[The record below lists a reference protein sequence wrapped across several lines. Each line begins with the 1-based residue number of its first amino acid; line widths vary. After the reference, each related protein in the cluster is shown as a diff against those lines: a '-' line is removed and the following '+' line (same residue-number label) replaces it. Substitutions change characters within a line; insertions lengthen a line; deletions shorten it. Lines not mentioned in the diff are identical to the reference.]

1 MIEIIQTGQDQN
13 SRGEF
18 SRQCFE
24 IGSGLTSDSDVK
36 TESDEL
42 QDIIRLIDN
51 IRNGQAEPSQE
62 LSIVSRTLQLIR
74 LIKTQ
79 REEANITEL
88 AFLLQACRAILQSI
102 IKEKKS
108 SDGIM
113 VKLYELYPLL
123 CNIITF
129 CPENLMEPISHAL
142 LAYHPFLSKE

>member
-1 MIEIIQTGQDQN
+1 MENIICIDPKL
-13 SRGEF
+13 RLK
-18 SRQCFE
+18 
-24 IGSGLTSDSDVK
+24 IGLKRIS
-36 TESDEL
+36 
-42 QDIIRLIDN
+42 
-51 IRNGQAEPSQE
+51 
-62 LSIVSRTLQLIR
+62 
-74 LIKTQ
+74 
-79 REEANITEL
+79 
-88 AFLLQACRAILQSI
+88 AILQSI

>member
-1 MIEIIQTGQDQN
+1 MRSIE
-13 SRGEF
+13 
-18 SRQCFE
+18 
-24 IGSGLTSDSDVK
+24 TSTISKKHPTLYSKTFFNEKK

-88 AFLLQACRAILQSI
+88 AFLLQACRGQF
-102 IKEKKS
+102 
-108 SDGIM
+108 
-113 VKLYELYPLL
+113 EL
-123 CNIITF
+123 
-129 CPENLMEPISHAL
+129 
-142 LAYHPFLSKE
+142 

>member
-1 MIEIIQTGQDQN
+1 MHLPNGHLADH
-13 SRGEF
+13 RGDASHF
-18 SRQCFE
+18 R
-24 IGSGLTSDSDVK
+24 IYAKKINDKK

-88 AFLLQACRAILQSI
+88 AFLLQACR
-102 IKEKKS
+102 
-108 SDGIM
+108 G
-113 VKLYELYPLL
+113 
-123 CNIITF
+123 
-129 CPENLMEPISHAL
+129 
-142 LAYHPFLSKE
+142 

>member
-24 IGSGLTSDSDVK
+24 IGSGLTSDSDVKEIVEKIDMPDRSTISSDFRMSSIETSTISKKHTTLYSKIFFNEKK

-88 AFLLQACRAILQSI
+88 AFLLQACR
-102 IKEKKS
+102 
-108 SDGIM
+108 G
-113 VKLYELYPLL
+113 
-123 CNIITF
+123 
-129 CPENLMEPISHAL
+129 
-142 LAYHPFLSKE
+142 

>member
-1 MIEIIQTGQDQN
+1 MYSRFQHFEQTEC
-13 SRGEF
+13 RT
-18 SRQCFE
+18 
-24 IGSGLTSDSDVK
+24 IKK

-88 AFLLQACRAILQSI
+88 AFLLQACRGKFEPSVI
-102 IKEKKS
+102 IS
-108 SDGIM
+108 VS
-113 VKLYELYPLL
+113 LL
-123 CNIITF
+123 
-129 CPENLMEPISHAL
+129 L
-142 LAYHPFLSKE
+142 

>member
-1 MIEIIQTGQDQN
+1 MQKTFNDK
-13 SRGEF
+13 
-18 SRQCFE
+18 
-24 IGSGLTSDSDVK
+24 K

-88 AFLLQACRAILQSI
+88 AFLLQACRGWSTHFDRFHFRWLSI
-102 IKEKKS
+102 MLPRNEFFA
-108 SDGIM
+108 
-113 VKLYELYPLL
+113 P
-123 CNIITF
+123 
-129 CPENLMEPISHAL
+129 
-142 LAYHPFLSKE
+142 

>member
-1 MIEIIQTGQDQN
+1 MRPLVDDDHQEGATHFKIFAKTFNDK
-13 SRGEF
+13 
-18 SRQCFE
+18 
-24 IGSGLTSDSDVK
+24 K

-88 AFLLQACRAILQSI
+88 AFLLQACRG
-102 IKEKKS
+102 KF
-108 SDGIM
+108 SDSNWFHFRWFFIM
-113 VKLYELYPLL
+113 V
-123 CNIITF
+123 
-129 CPENLMEPISHAL
+129 SR
-142 LAYHPFLSKE
+142 S

>member
-24 IGSGLTSDSDVK
+24 IGSGLTSDSDVKEIVEKIDMPDRSTISSDFRMSSIETSTISKKHPTLYSKIFVNEKK

-88 AFLLQACRAILQSI
+88 AFLLQACR
-102 IKEKKS
+102 
-108 SDGIM
+108 G
-113 VKLYELYPLL
+113 
-123 CNIITF
+123 
-129 CPENLMEPISHAL
+129 
-142 LAYHPFLSKE
+142 

>member
-24 IGSGLTSDSDVK
+24 IGSGLTSDSDVKEIVEKIDMPDRSTISSDFRMSSKETSTISKKHPTFYSKIFFNEKK

-88 AFLLQACRAILQSI
+88 AFLLQACR
-102 IKEKKS
+102 
-108 SDGIM
+108 G
-113 VKLYELYPLL
+113 
-123 CNIITF
+123 
-129 CPENLMEPISHAL
+129 
-142 LAYHPFLSKE
+142 

>member
-24 IGSGLTSDSDVK
+24 IGSGLTSDSDVKEIVEKIDMPDRSTISSDFRMSSIETSTISKKHPTLYSKIFFNEKK

-88 AFLLQACRAILQSI
+88 AFLLQACR
-102 IKEKKS
+102 
-108 SDGIM
+108 G
-113 VKLYELYPLL
+113 
-123 CNIITF
+123 
-129 CPENLMEPISHAL
+129 
-142 LAYHPFLSKE
+142 